1 MSERKSPSPAAACY
15 AAGRCIR
22 KCREAMRREF
32 RIRTANSELETGPLR
47 DWFRE
52 QCDRKPSVALLA
64 DLLRDEGRREL
75 AAELLPDLGRYLD
88 NLGFELR
95 ERQGRT
101 DSPPSGSRP
110 VLVVDNTA
118 GKGKEVP
125 APARGKASR
134 ERPGRDQSGSP
145 RARAAQGQE
154 GCRKAARG
162 KRRRLRR
169 REGVDEMKTARGL
182 VEAIE
187 STPIRVDLDNSRA
200 ARTPKRRHRRRR
212 SRDSRLARRNALRGR
227 EQSREPEVDEYGF
240 PVLNDL
246 EVEPTVTPGRWSA
259 SFFNP
264 RNVLTRETRIG
275 VRPTLVAR
283 TGRADDARQCAA
295 APEMVEAL
303 LALERDLGE
312 FLDFE
317 SWMQREIESTAR
329 GRSDREPAW
338 SRRFWNLVEEL
349 GHGAR
354 YRIEH
359 LEEARRRTRAA
370 VAAARHGLARAKGW
384 LYPIYGVGSREEL
397 EREIE
402 NDPESIR
409 QRDAAERRRR
419 NHKSARRA
427 A

>member
-1 MSERKSPSPAAACY
+1 
-15 AAGRCIR
+15 
-22 KCREAMRREF
+22 
-32 RIRTANSELETGPLR
+32 
-47 DWFRE
+47 
-52 QCDRKPSVALLA
+52 
-64 DLLRDEGRREL
+64 
-75 AAELLPDLGRYLD
+75 
-88 NLGFELR
+88 
-95 ERQGRT
+95 
-101 DSPPSGSRP
+101 
-110 VLVVDNTA
+110 
-118 GKGKEVP
+118 
-125 APARGKASR
+125 
-134 ERPGRDQSGSP
+134 
-145 RARAAQGQE
+145 
-154 GCRKAARG
+154 
-162 KRRRLRR
+162 
-169 REGVDEMKTARGL
+169 MKTARGL
-182 VEAIE
+182 VGAIE
-187 STPIRVDLDNSRA
+187 STAIRVDLDNSRA

-212 SRDSRLARRNALRGR
+212 GRDSRPARRNALRAG

-246 EVEPTVTPGRWSA
+246 EIEPTVTPGRWSA

-283 TGRADDARQCAA
+283 TGRTGDARQCAA

-329 GRSDREPAW
+329 DRSDPEPAW
-338 SRRFWNLVEEL
+338 SRRFRNLVEEL
-349 GHGAR
+349 GHGAK

-370 VAAARHGLARAKGW
+370 VAAARPGLARAKGW
-384 LYPIYGVGSREEL
+384 LYPLSGVGSREEL

-409 QRDAAERRRR
+409 ERDAAKRRRR
-419 NHKSARRA
+419 NHKSARSA